1 MLVYQKVKSK
11 PGFSF
16 KHMPTFSL
24 AVAVEV
30 TVTGTSILDIPLDAS
45 HMLTDLYPVAT
56 INNHINMH
64 IYIIY
69 IYIVFFE
76 KK

>member
-24 AVAVEV
+24 AVAVE
-30 TVTGTSILDIPLDAS
+30 VTGTSILDIPLDAS

-69 IYIVFFE
+69 IYICIFKVFF
-76 KK
+76 

>member
-24 AVAVEV
+24 AVAVE
-30 TVTGTSILDIPLDAS
+30 VTGTSILDIPLDAS

-69 IYIVFFE
+69 IYVYLKFFF
-76 KK
+76 KV